1 MKRLRLAKMKQ
12 FFNTY
17 RNDFLI
23 SLTALREIQK
33 NDCYGMKCENYE
45 QED

>member
-17 RNDFLI
+17 RYDFLI

-33 NDCYGMKCENYE
+33 NDCYGMKCENCE
-45 QED
+45 QDD